1 MTSEENV
8 LWGALR
14 NEIPK
19 DKVRNGLGDLILV
32 KDFLLLLNK

>member
-1 MTSEENV
+1 MTTSKEIV

-19 DKVRNGLGDLILV
+19 DRVQNGLGGLKLV
-32 KDFLLLLNK
+32 RYLLLHSK